1 MSENEINLNTIATMS
16 RSEFLDK
23 ISNFDNQLE
32 FVSNLL
38 NKYEWDY
45 DTKTKLKSMLDL
57 IKVKQDDK
65 LLNLSVIGEFSTGKS
80 SLINAMIRSDLLTSS
95 DLQGTTVASVTINYS
110 KDYSIEIFYEDG
122 KKEVKKY
129 NSFEELRDALPQ
141 FAVNTSTI
149 AQKISRV
156 VVNFPAENLENR
168 FRIID
173 TPGTNATENWHEG
186 VTIYT
191 IQEVSDVSL
200 IVVDATKPLP
210 DTLCQFVLS
219 YLKKVLP
226 QCVFVVTKMD
236 LLRRKERERML
247 QYIKSKIEATFEIT
261 NPLVLPY
268 IATEVIKSINKE
280 EDIDEN
286 LLNESIGN
294 EEKLIE
300 YMMNRRIIS
309 QSKKIVELADQIY
322 TSMSEKMADI
332 SQDYENKLNKLL
344 KSKQADLTS
353 FVREQKRARKEE
365 FKDWSMMGREYFK
378 NNFFTLSEQAY
389 NFIIEKISY
398 INDIQVLNDYCKF
411 NLSND
416 IVGASKI
423 IIDNAGDF
431 QAAFAQGFSAE
442 IMAFQTDFEKL
453 FKDLDILQIRLERK
467 EYKQPLIS
475 TYNSDI
481 SSVSSFISSEIKKGE
496 DNANTASKIAGVA
509 GWVLLGP
516 LGGIVGAI
524 GGSIL
529 GGKFG
534 GPNIQQ
540 LKADVLGK
548 LSNPLRTKFNE
559 VAQDLCHTVEKC
571 INNFSDSIDSEI
583 DRYLKAYQTTVD
595 EKIQEQRMK
604 KIEIEHKIAE
614 IQSDLNDIDDRK
626 DLLFKVNR
634 QLDRIN

>member
-1 MSENEINLNTIATMS
+1 MSETELSLNNISSMS
-16 RSEFLDK
+16 RDEFLKK
-23 ISNFDNQLE
+23 ISDFDNHLN
-32 FVSNLL
+32 FVENLL

-45 DTKTKLKSMLDL
+45 ETKSKLKSMINL
-57 IKVKQDDK
+57 IKVKQQDK

-110 KDYSIEIFYEDG
+110 KEFSIEIYYEDG
-122 KKEVKKY
+122 KNEVKKY

-186 VTIYT
+186 VIIYT
-191 IQEVSDVSL
+191 IQEVSDVSM

-210 DTLCQFVLS
+210 DTLCQFVMQ
-219 YLKKVLP
+219 YLKSVLP

-236 LLRRKERERML
+236 LLRRKEREKML
-247 QYIKSKIEATFEIT
+247 QYIKAKIEQTFEIT

-280 EDIDEN
+280 EEIDEN
-286 LLNESIGN
+286 MLNESFAN
-294 EEKLIE
+294 EEKLLN

-322 TSMSEKMADI
+322 SSMSEKIEEI
-332 SQDYENKLNKLL
+332 SHNYEEKLNKLL

-353 FVREQKRARKEE
+353 FILDQKKARRAE

-378 NNFFTLSEQAY
+378 NNFYTLSNQAY
-389 NFIIEKISY
+389 SFIIEKIGY
-398 INDIQVLNDYCKF
+398 INDVQTLDSYCK
-411 NLSND
+411 NYLTND
-416 IVGASKI
+416 IAGACKI
-423 IIDNAGDF
+423 MIDNAGDF
-431 QAAFAQGFSAE
+431 QGAFAQGFSAE
-442 IMAFQTDFEKL
+442 IVAFQSDFEKL
-453 FKDLDILQIRLERK
+453 FKDLDILQIRLERR
-467 EYKQPLIS
+467 EYNQPLIS
-475 TYNSDI
+475 TYNSNI

-496 DNANTASKIAGVA
+496 DSANTASKIAGIA

-516 LGGIVGAI
+516 LGGVIGAVG
-524 GGSIL
+524 GHIL
-529 GGKFG
+529 GGKLG
-534 GPNIQQ
+534 GPNIEQ
-540 LKADVLGK
+540 LKASVLDRVDG
-548 LSNPLRTKFNE
+548 PLRQKFNE
-559 VAQDLCHTVEKC
+559 VAQQLCNTVENC
-571 INNFSDSIDSEI
+571 INNYCDSIDAEI
-583 DRYLKAYQTTVD
+583 DRYLNTYQATVD
-595 EKIQEQRMK
+595 EKIQEQKTK
-604 KIEIEHKIAE
+604 KASIEAKLSE
-614 IQSDLNDIDDRK
+614 IKDDMTDIDERK
-626 DLLFKVNR
+626 TLLYRVNQ
-634 QLDRIN
+634 QLNRIN